1 MLTTR
6 KPGAIV
12 VVSCLALVAG
22 CAQDGDMAQN
32 NDQAV
37 GDNPE
42 LLVLYEQ
49 DQADRSADS
58 IDWAAVGPRD
68 SVRREKVL
76 EMVNSDE
83 LRTSEDYRHAAMV
96 FQHGSDTT
104 AARLAHDLARQA
116 VALDSMNADARWLMA
131 AAWDRYQMRLGVP
144 QWYGTQYVMDD
155 EDGWRLYAIDTT
167 AVSEQERE
175 WLGAPMMEELRERLE
190 EPNRSGAAPA
200 TSEEEDLMSQAEQ
213 DLRVDYVE
221 FPTTDMGET
230 KLFYAGVFG
239 WKITDYGPD
248 YASFEDGRL
257 AGGFRAEP
265 AVATGGPL
273 VVIYAVNL
281 EEVESAIRENGGR
294 IVREVFEFPG
304 GRRFHF
310 TDPSGNELAV
320 WSDR

>member
-1 MLTTR
+1 
-6 KPGAIV
+6 
-12 VVSCLALVAG
+12 
-22 CAQDGDMAQN
+22 
-32 NDQAV
+32 
-37 GDNPE
+37 
-42 LLVLYEQ
+42 
-49 DQADRSADS
+49 
-58 IDWAAVGPRD
+58 
-68 SVRREKVL
+68 
-76 EMVNSDE
+76 
-83 LRTSEDYRHAAMV
+83 
-96 FQHGSDTT
+96 
-104 AARLAHDLARQA
+104 
-116 VALDSMNADARWLMA
+116 
-131 AAWDRYQMRLGVP
+131 MRLGEP

-155 EDGWRLYAIDTT
+155 EDGWLLYAIDTT
-167 AVSEQERE
+167 AVSEQERD
-175 WLGAPMMEELRERLE
+175 WLGAPTMEELRARLE